1 MGAAPGI
8 ARRGRCP
15 YRVQTYPFPGG
26 PTRFI
31 TLCTTGVLVVLLL
44 SMADLPDPTRLL
56 AGTAEAVVAKMRDMA
71 AANRLMMCVVFM
83 IWISLVGRRPRLDSS
98 SRT

>member
-1 MGAAPGI
+1 
-8 ARRGRCP
+8 
-15 YRVQTYPFPGG
+15 
-26 PTRFI
+26 
-31 TLCTTGVLVVLLL
+31 
-44 SMADLPDPTRLL
+44 LL